1 MTAATRGLG
10 KFSQEKFSAL
20 QKYERRAMDR
30 TQKAHSL
37 VFNLMNKKIPLS
49 NPFLVDLPAGLSRKV
64 LVNISLLEAGKIRKK
79 MILHGAIFG
88 ISAVSLVP
96 AVIFFLEDIFG
107 SGFMEALS
115 LIFMDGGVILD
126 YWRETG
132 LFLLESMPA
141 GSLALVF
148 ASLFVIFLAGPP
160 FIFDLK
166 RMMESRR
173 MIMS

>member
-1 MTAATRGLG
+1 
-10 KFSQEKFSAL
+10 
-20 QKYERRAMDR
+20 MDR
-30 TQKAHSL
+30 TQKALSL
-37 VFNLMNKKIPLS
+37 VFSLMSKKIPLS
-49 NPFLVDLPAGLSRKV
+49 NPFLADLPAGLSRKV
-64 LVNISLLEAGKIRKK
+64 MVNISLLEAGKIRKK

-88 ISAVSLVP
+88 ISAISLVP

-107 SGFMEALS
+107 SGFTEALS
-115 LIFMDGGVILD
+115 LIFMDGGAILD

-141 GSLALVF
+141 GSLMLIF
-148 ASLFVIFLAGPP
+148 ASLFIVFLAGPP
-160 FIFDLK
+160 FILDLK